1 MTLNLK
7 ERWIGDRSF
16 YKTVL
21 AVAVPIMAQS
31 LITNFV
37 NMLDN
42 IMVGQV
48 GTLPMSGVSISNQLL
63 FIFNLAMFGTVNAV
77 GIFSAQYFG
86 RNDMDG
92 VKNCL
97 WLKLAACTLI
107 TIAGTTVLVLFGE
120 QLAGLYMDG
129 EINSAEDIAVTM
141 ACSRQYILIMLA
153 GMLPFA
159 FTQCIASTMKEAGE
173 TVLPMRASFLAVG
186 VNFVFNWLLIFGHFG
201 LPKMGI
207 AGAALATV
215 ISRFVELAHVTIS
228 ALGSKERF
236 PFFANMT
243 ENVHITK
250 SLITSVAGRGLPL
263 ILNEVFWSMGVAAV
277 AQCYSTRGLDAVA
290 AYNIS
295 NTVNSLFIIICI
307 SMGNAIGILVGQ
319 KLGAGEEEE
328 AVETDRKMIVM
339 SVVLSAL
346 FGLVMALLAPLFPA
360 LYNTDDAVKETAA
373 KLIRIGGLLMAN
385 AALYN
390 SAYFT
395 LRSGGKTVITFLFD
409 SVFTCAV
416 SFSLAYLLSRYTQM
430 TLPQLFL
437 SVQLADVMK
446 SVIGLWLVEKR
457 VWVHNLVAHTQA

>member
-1 MTLNLK
+1 MTETLRK
-7 ERWIGDRSF
+7 RWIGDRSF

-21 AVAVPIMAQS
+21 TVALPIMLQM

-77 GIFSAQYFG
+77 GIFSAQFFG
-86 RNDMDG
+86 RKDYDG
-92 VKNCL
+92 VRSCF
-97 WLKLAACTLI
+97 WLKVTACLILSAAGICI
-107 TIAGTTVLVLFGE
+107 FILFGE

-129 EINSAEDIAVTM
+129 SVNNAQDVAATM
-141 ACSRQYILIMLA
+141 AYSRQYMMIMLT
-153 GMLPFA
+153 GMVPFA
-159 FTQCIASTMKEAGE
+159 LTQCVSSSLKEAGE
-173 TVLPMRASFLAVG
+173 TVVPMRASFAAVG

-201 LPKMGI
+201 FPKMGI

-215 ISRFVELAHVTIS
+215 LSRFTELVYVSLIAIRS
-228 ALGSKERF
+228 GERF
-236 PFFANMT
+236 PFFQNLT
-243 ENVHITK
+243 HGIR
-250 SLITSVAGRGLPL
+250 ITSSLVISVLGRGLPL
-263 ILNEVFWSMGVAAV
+263 ILNEVFWSMGVAAT
-277 AQCYSTRGLDAVA
+277 AQCYSTRGLNAVA

-307 SMGNAIGILVGQ
+307 SMGNAIAILVGQ
-319 KLGAGEEEE
+319 KLGAGEDEE
-328 AVETDRKMIVM
+328 AVDMDRKMIVL
-339 SVVLSAL
+339 SAVLSGL
-346 FGLVMALLAPLFPA
+346 FGIVMAAMAPVFPA
-360 LYNTDDAVKETAA
+360 LYNTSEAVRAEAA
-373 KLIRIGGLLMAN
+373 QLIRIGGLLMAN

-390 SAYFT
+390 SSYFT

-409 SVFTCAV
+409 SVFTCLV
-416 SFSLAYLLSRYTQM
+416 SFSLAFVLSRYTQM

-437 SVQLADVMK
+437 SVQLADVLK

-457 VWVHNLVAHTQA
+457 VWVHNLVAGNA